1 MPAPASK
8 AAGAVKSAAV
18 RKTRSGAGGRSQ
30 TDIDLTLSAGLVCG
44 VDEAGRGPLAGPVV
58 AAAVILDPA
67 HPIVGLDDSKVL
79 SAKKREVL
87 FEQIREHALA
97 YCVAEASV
105 EEIDTLNILQ
115 ATMLAMR
122 RAVEGLALTP
132 DLAQIDGNRCPP
144 LAIRAQA
151 IIGGDALVPAI
162 SAASILAKVTR
173 DRQLVEMHQAH
184 PQYGFDVHAG
194 YGTARHMQA
203 LEQHG
208 PCVHHRRSFAPV
220 RKAWERLEAAGGL
233 PVRGDAVADAKS
245 ITDVV
250 LDAAPEMTPEAASV
264 LASSSTLKVA
274 LELTFESEPLTVV
287 ELAQSAKHVP
297 QASESAD
304 KPVPDAEV
312 KSNKSDDKSAQAS
325 LF

>member
-1 MPAPASK
+1 MPSPLNKTAAVK
-8 AAGAVKSAAV
+8 RAAARGARTGAGAAA
-18 RKTRSGAGGRSQ
+18 RSQ
-30 TDIDLTLSAGLVCG
+30 AGFDLSAPAGLVCG

-67 HPIVGLDDSKVL
+67 HPIEGLDDSKAL
-79 SAKKREVL
+79 SAKKREKL

-97 YCVAEASV
+97 FCIAEASV

-144 LAIRAQA
+144 LAIPAQA

-173 DRQLVEMHQAH
+173 DRQLVELHQAH

-203 LEQHG
+203 LQQHG

-220 RKAWERLEAAGGL
+220 RLAWERLEAAGHQP
-233 PVRGDAVADAKS
+233 PVEIDAKPSIGVAVPSVPTRKPEAVAKPMSPLTDAS
-245 ITDVV
+245 QQATSDY
-250 LDAAPEMTPEAASV
+250 AAPVQSQAE
-264 LASSSTLKVA
+264 TL
-274 LELTFESEPLTVV
+274 
-287 ELAQSAKHVP
+287 
-297 QASESAD
+297 
-304 KPVPDAEV
+304 V
-312 KSNKSDDKSAQAS
+312 KSNQASAQPDDKSAQAS

>member
-1 MPAPASK
+1 MTLPARGTAAARALSCDTAGGSGTGRGPAPNGLDK
-8 AAGAVKSAAV
+8 APP
-18 RKTRSGAGGRSQ
+18 T
-30 TDIDLTLSAGLVCG
+30 GLICG

-67 HPIVGLDDSKVL
+67 HPIAGLDDSKVL
-79 SAKKREVL
+79 SAKKREALYV
-87 FEQIREHALA
+87 QICEHALA
-97 YCVAEASV
+97 FCIAEASV

-132 DLAQIDGNRCPP
+132 ELAQIDGNRCPP
-144 LAIRAQA
+144 LAIPAQA

-173 DRQLVEMHQAH
+173 DRQLVELHQAH

-220 RKAWERLEAAGGL
+220 RKAWARLEAGGPRPSAAAESQAIAAAGIL
-233 PVRGDAVADAKS
+233 PVK
-245 ITDVV
+245 DV
-250 LDAAPEMTPEAASV
+250 TASV
-264 LASSSTLKVA
+264 STAAETLVA
-274 LELTFESEPLTVV
+274 VPSTHQST
-287 ELAQSAKHVP
+287 AQAT
-297 QASESAD
+297 
-304 KPVPDAEV
+304 PDAELECAAA
-312 KSNKSDDKSAQAS
+312 KPSAAKLDKPDDKLAQAS

>member
-1 MPAPASK
+1 MPLPARRVG
-8 AAGAVKSAAV
+8 AAMKSAAA
-18 RKTRSGAGGRSQ
+18 RETRTGAGAARGRSP
-30 TDIDLTLSAGLVCG
+30 TEVDLTAAPGLVCG

-67 HPIVGLDDSKVL
+67 HPIAGLDDSKVL
-79 SAKKREVL
+79 SAKKREAL

-122 RAVEGLALTP
+122 RAVEGLSLTP
-132 DLAQIDGNRCPP
+132 ELAQIDGNRCPP
-144 LAIRAQA
+144 LAVPAQA

-203 LEQHG
+203 LEQYG

-220 RKAWERLEAAGGL
+220 RKAWERLDAAGGL
-233 PVRGDAVADAKS
+233 PVQGDAVADAKS
-245 ITDVV
+245 IIDVAV
-250 LDAAPEMTPEAASV
+250 GPALERGPAASA
-264 LASSSTLKVA
+264 LASKSNDKST
-274 LELTFESEPLTVV
+274 T
-287 ELAQSAKHVP
+287 
-297 QASESAD
+297 
-304 KPVPDAEV
+304 DAGI
-312 KSNKSDDKSAQAS
+312 KSNKPDDKSAQAS

>member
-1 MPAPASK
+1 MKAPTQK
-8 AAGAVKSAAV
+8 AAKQAGSLASRTLPTSPGSSTAPVARGSA
-18 RKTRSGAGGRSQ
+18 RGAG
-30 TDIDLTLSAGLVCG
+30 AGDESVPRGVDTVPPTGLICG

-67 HPIVGLDDSKVL
+67 HPIAGLDDSKVL
-79 SAKKREVL
+79 SAKKREALYV
-87 FEQIREHALA
+87 QICEHALA
-97 YCVAEASV
+97 FCVAEASV

-115 ATMLAMR
+115 ATMLAMQ

-132 DLAQIDGNRCPP
+132 ALAQIDGNRCPS
-144 LAIRAQA
+144 LAIPAQA

-173 DRQLVEMHQAH
+173 DRQLVELHQAH

-203 LEQHG
+203 LEQYG

-220 RKAWERLEAAGGL
+220 RNAWARLEGGRLIVEAAPAASGEAATPTADAAAHSGAGVGL
-233 PVRGDAVADAKS
+233 AMGEFAVA
-245 ITDVV
+245 
-250 LDAAPEMTPEAASV
+250 
-264 LASSSTLKVA
+264 
-274 LELTFESEPLTVV
+274 
-287 ELAQSAKHVP
+287 ELATAQLAEANLAK
-297 QASESAD
+297 
-304 KPVPDAEV
+304 PDGTL
-312 KSNKSDDKSAQAS
+312 AQAS